1 LGFDQHGHDIACPG
15 ASWTASGGE
24 IDTQGRFTAG
34 VIGAYQIHARVE
46 SLEAFAQAGVA
57 DEIPP
62 DPKKKKG
69 ISWRGSVPPQKW
81 MNFYT
86 KVLSSL
92 VSQPGLQLE
101 VRFVVPP
108 SDSTTEAKIEA
119 IKTALRELGLSE
131 ETQDVL

>member
-1 LGFDQHGHDIACPG
+1 MPV
-15 ASWTASGGE
+15 S
-24 IDTQGRFTAG
+24 
-34 VIGAYQIHARVE
+34 E
-46 SLEAFAQAGVA
+46 SLEAFAQVRVA
-57 DEIPP
+57 DETPP
-62 DPKKKKG
+62 RSDKKKG

-108 SDSTTEAKIEA
+108 GDTSTEAKVA
-119 IKTALRELGLSE
+119 SLRAALRELGLSE
-131 ETQDVL
+131 DIKSVD

>member
-15 ASWTASGGE
+15 ATWTATGGD
-24 IDTQGRFTAG
+24 IDAQGRFTAG
-34 VIGAYQIHARVE
+34 SVGAFQIRARVE
-46 SLEAFAQAGVA
+46 SLEAFAQVRVA
-57 DEIPP
+57 EETLPP
-62 DPKKKKG
+62 PEKKG
-69 ISWRGSVPPQKW
+69 ITWRGSVPPQKW

-92 VSQPGLQLE
+92 VSQPGLQVE

-108 SDSTTEAKIEA
+108 GEATTEAKIEG

-131 ETQDVL
+131 ETSDVL